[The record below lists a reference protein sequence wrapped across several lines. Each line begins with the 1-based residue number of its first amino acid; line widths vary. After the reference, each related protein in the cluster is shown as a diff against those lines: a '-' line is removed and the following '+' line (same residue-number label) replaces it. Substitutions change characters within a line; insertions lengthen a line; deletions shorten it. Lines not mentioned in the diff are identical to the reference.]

1 VLNPSQTLLITSAD
15 KNRERK
21 NKGKGGK
28 KHAASP
34 KQLGAKIAERSVPRS
49 IFPFVFLSF
58 VFFVFFLFSVPLLFC
73 SFFDRPRERTGQ
85 PQAE

>member
-34 KQLGAKIAERSVPRS
+34 KQLGAKIAERSVPHS

-58 VFFVFFLFSVPLLFC
+58 VFFSVFC
-73 SFFDRPRERTGQ
+73 SFAFLFFF
-85 PQAE
+85 